1 MFVAAPD
8 MKKPSATG
16 IARGMTVALTAN
28 DWTAPEGRN
37 ARRQKAFRAARR
49 HTLFV
54 RFLRKAIPVAA
65 IGAVLL
71 LIVTPFLSPMQRLA
85 NVSIDA
91 VGISNGKV
99 RMETPRL
106 SGYRQDNRPYE
117 VTAESALQ
125 DIRNPTQ
132 VELVALRAK
141 LQVEREG
148 QVTVSAKTGLFD
160 TQKEKLRLVDSV
172 EVKTQTGYTATMRT
186 ADVDFKGGTVVSKE
200 PVKVSLGT
208 TTIDA
213 DSLDVKNNGAL
224 IVFEGRVR
232 AYIPNAP
239 ARTIAGPEREG
250 STPAPELLA
259 PRAVVPQDRAADSR
273 KDPAAPKL

>member
-1 MFVAAPD
+1 
-8 MKKPSATG
+8 
-16 IARGMTVALTAN
+16 MTVAMTAN
-28 DWTAPEGRN
+28 DWTAPSARDG
-37 ARRQKAFRAARR
+37 RRQKAFRAARR
-49 HTLFV
+49 HTLLV
-54 RFLRKAIPVAA
+54 RVLRKAIPITAIAAVA
-65 IGAVLL
+65 V

-106 SGYRQDNRPYE
+106 SGYRKDNRPYE
-117 VTAESALQ
+117 VTAENALQ

-132 VELVALRAK
+132 VELVALRAR

-148 QVTVSAKTGLFD
+148 EVTVSAKTGLFD

-172 EVKTQTGYTATMRT
+172 EVKTQTGYVASMKT
-186 ADVDFKGGTVVSKE
+186 ADVDFKGGTVQSKE

-213 DSLDVKNNGAL
+213 DSLNVTENGAL
-224 IVFEGRVR
+224 IVFQGRVR

-259 PRAVVPQDRAADSR
+259 PRPVVPQDKAADSR
-273 KDPAAPKL
+273 SDPAGPRL

>member
-1 MFVAAPD
+1 

-16 IARGMTVALTAN
+16 IARDMTVAMTSN
-28 DWTAPEGRN
+28 DWTAPHGRN
-37 ARRQKAFRAARR
+37 ARRQAAFRAARR
-49 HTLFV
+49 HTLLV
-54 RFLRKAIPVAA
+54 GFLRKAIPVV
-65 IGAVLL
+65 AVGSVLA
-71 LIVTPFLSPMQRLA
+71 LIVTPFLNPMSKLA
-85 NVSIDA
+85 SVSLGA

-106 SGYRQDNRPYE
+106 SGYRKDNRPYE
-117 VTAESALQ
+117 VTADNALQ

-132 VELVALRAK
+132 VELVALVAK
-141 LQVEREG
+141 LQMEREG
-148 QVTVSAKTGLFD
+148 LVTVNAKTGLFD
-160 TQKEKLRLVDSV
+160 TQKEKLRLVDNV
-172 EVKTQTGYTATMRT
+172 EIKTETGYTASMRS

-200 PVKVSLGT
+200 PVKVALGT

-213 DSLDVKNNGAL
+213 DSLDVKDSGAL
-224 IVFEGRVR
+224 IVFQGRVR

-259 PRAVVPQDRAADSR
+259 PRPVVTQDGAAGPRD
-273 KDPAAPKL
+273 AMTAP

>member
-1 MFVAAPD
+1 
-8 MKKPSATG
+8 
-16 IARGMTVALTAN
+16 L
-28 DWTAPEGRN
+28 
-37 ARRQKAFRAARR
+37 
-49 HTLFV
+49 LV
-54 RFLRKAIPVAA
+54 RFLRKAIPITAV
-65 IGAVLL
+65 GAVLG
-71 LIVTPFLSPMQRLA
+71 LIVTPFLNPMQRLA
-85 NVSIDA
+85 NVSIES

-106 SGYRQDNRPYE
+106 SGYRKDNRPYE
-117 VTAESALQ
+117 VTAENALQ

-132 VELVALRAK
+132 VELIALRAK

-148 QVTVSAKTGLFD
+148 QVTVTAKTGLFD
-160 TQKEKLRLVDSV
+160 TQKEKLRLVDAV
-172 EVKTQTGYTATMRT
+172 EVKTETGYVASMRS

-200 PVKVSLGT
+200 PVKVSLGS

-213 DSLDVKNNGAL
+213 DSLDVTNSGAL

-259 PRAVVPQDRAADSR
+259 PRAVVPQDQAVDSR
-273 KDPAAPKL
+273 TDPAAPRL